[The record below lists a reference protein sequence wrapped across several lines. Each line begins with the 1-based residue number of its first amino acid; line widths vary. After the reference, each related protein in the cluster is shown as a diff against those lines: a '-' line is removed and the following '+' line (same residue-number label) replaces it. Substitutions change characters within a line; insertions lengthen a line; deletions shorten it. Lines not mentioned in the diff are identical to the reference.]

1 MVKESFTQFFDI
13 KFHATNFKNGSLGGM
28 TVNGIW
34 WAALAAG
41 AAMALPKQPE
51 HNLMKLPSF
60 RGVAEVRSSLPGRM
74 RLYMPAVI
82 QAPEQAAQMAQQ
94 LESTGVI
101 RQVTAEKRTG
111 SVLILYDESKVQAP
125 VVLGAAMK
133 LMGLDVKAQSAPA
146 SKAREGVQLLVRAVN
161 QGIMDATGGLLDAK
175 TLAAGI
181 MTVAAL
187 RSKAQKGWAAPGAM
201 TLLWWASKLFGA
213 QSNE

>member
-1 MVKESFTQFFDI
+1 MNAI
-13 KFHATNFKNGSLGGM
+13 G
-28 TVNGIW
+28 

-41 AAMALPKQPE
+41 AAVLLPKPPK

-74 RLYMPAVI
+74 RLYMPAVS
-82 QAPEQAAQMAQQ
+82 ASPALAEQMKAQ
-94 LESTGVI
+94 LIGTGVI
-101 RQVTAEKRTG
+101 HRVEIEPRTG
-111 SVLILYDESKVQAP
+111 SVLIHYDESKVQAP
-125 VVLGAAMK
+125 VVMGAAMK

>member
-13 KFHATNFKNGSLGGM
+13 KFHVTNFKNGSQGGM

-111 SVLILYDESKVQAP
+111 SVLILYVESKVQAP

>member
-13 KFHATNFKNGSLGGM
+13 KFHVTNFKNGSQGGM

-82 QAPEQAAQMAQQ
+82 QAPEQATQMAQQ

>member
-13 KFHATNFKNGSLGGM
+13 KFHVTNFKNGSQGGM

-161 QGIMDATGGLLDAK
+161 QGIMDATGSLLDAK

>member
-13 KFHATNFKNGSLGGM
+13 KFHVTNFKNGSQGGM

-133 LMGLDVKAQSAPA
+133 LMGLDVKAQSAPV

>member
-1 MVKESFTQFFDI
+1 MVKESFTQFFGI
-13 KFHATNFKNGSLGGM
+13 KFHVTNFKNGSQGGM

>member
-13 KFHATNFKNGSLGGM
+13 KFHVTNFKNGSQGGM

-213 QSNE
+213 QSIE

>member
-13 KFHATNFKNGSLGGM
+13 KFHVTNFKNGSQGGM

-51 HNLMKLPSF
+51 HTLMKLPSF

-133 LMGLDVKAQSAPA
+133 LMGLDVKAKSAPA

>member
-13 KFHATNFKNGSLGGM
+13 KFHVTNFKNGSQGGM

-60 RGVAEVRSSLPGRM
+60 QGVAEVRSSLPGRM

-161 QGIMDATGGLLDAK
+161 QGIMDATGSLLDAK

>member
-13 KFHATNFKNGSLGGM
+13 KFHVTNFKNESQGGM